1 MEEQQQRYAG
11 FWIRLL
17 AGLIDL
23 AVMLVV
29 IYLPLTLIYG
39 EAYWEGEAFI
49 AGFWDAFLGYIVPFV
64 GTIWFWRTF
73 LGTPGKM
80 VLKLRVV
87 DAETGG
93 RLTIPQAIGRY
104 FAYIPAM
111 VVLFVGLFWIGFDRR
126 KQGWHDK
133 LAGTVVIRGQARHE
147 ASPAI

>member
-1 MEEQQQRYAG
+1 MEQQPQRYAG

-23 AVMLVV
+23 VIMGIV
-29 IYLPLTLIYG
+29 IYVPLTLIYG
-39 EAYWEGEAFI
+39 EQYWMGEDFF
-49 AGFWDAFLGYIVPFV
+49 AGFWDVLLGYVLPFV

-80 VLKLRVV
+80 ILKLRVV
-87 DAETGG
+87 DAETGD
-93 RLTIPQAIGRY
+93 RLTIPQSIGRY

-111 VVLFVGLFWIGFDRR
+111 LFFCLGLFWIGFSSR

-133 LAGTVVIRGQARHE
+133 LAGTVVLRGQA
-147 ASPAI
+147 